1 MPRRHRAAAPQHMVA
16 CIHGNSWPSV
26 WAADEC
32 ECIDPDA
39 AATQCV

>member
-1 MPRRHRAAAPQHMVA
+1 MPARRAAARQMVA

-26 WAADEC
+26 WAAEEC

-39 AATQCV
+39 AAQHTV